1 MKGGRI
7 RRAAI
12 VRAWRRPE
20 GDSEGGWGGALEK
33 DEDGCEGGEVES
45 LRPSNTGLSRRDPT

>member
-1 MKGGRI
+1 MLGAGPKETQRGG
-7 RRAAI
+7 
-12 VRAWRRPE
+12 
-20 GDSEGGWGGALEK
+20 GGGALEK